1 MAKRLD
7 TKVNVVALAATIS
20 LAAAGLTACS
30 SDSTSS
36 TEAAASTAAS
46 AVATAEA
53 SSASSREAY
62 AGTRNVR
69 ICVSLNPS
77 FTESIDLAA
86 IQGSKGNNVT
96 LDADNLGPECYVSD
110 NSSFNGTAGVQA
122 LYETS
127 TLIIYGQNL
136 SLQRPDLLLCSRTTA
151 PVLGPVD
158 CASGSQLDLKT
169 FSEGDTKTLNGN
181 GHSVTAKREKNT
193 SDYIEFTVRIDK

>member
-1 MAKRLD
+1 MRHRTNMNIAAL
-7 TKVNVVALAATIS
+7 VAGIGLVAAALVGCSSETEASVDAPASAAATQ
-20 LAAAGLTACS
+20 
-30 SDSTSS
+30 
-36 TEAAASTAAS
+36 ASTAP
-46 AVATAEA
+46 
-53 SSASSREAY
+53 SREAY

-77 FTESIDLAA
+77 VTEPIDLAA
-86 IQGSKGNNVT
+86 IQGSKGKNVT
-96 LDADNLGPECYVSD
+96 LDADNRGPECYVSD

-122 LYETS
+122 LYEAS

-151 PVLGPVD
+151 PVVGPVD

-181 GHSVTAKREKNT
+181 GHSVTAKRNNNT
-193 SDYIEFTVRIDK
+193 SDYIEFAVTIDG